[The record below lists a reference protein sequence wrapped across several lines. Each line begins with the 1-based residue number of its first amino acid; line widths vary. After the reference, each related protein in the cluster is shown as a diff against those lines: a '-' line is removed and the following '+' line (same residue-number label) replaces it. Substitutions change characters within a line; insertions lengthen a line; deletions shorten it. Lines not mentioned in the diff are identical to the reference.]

1 MADDTDTLRAC
12 LYRLADLVERTRLLP
27 LEDRARMERM
37 IDQARQAV
45 CEARRSEQRVRVPA
59 TRTIVLRL
67 LVKMTPS
74 REGFAH
80 RR

>member
-1 MADDTDTLRAC
+1 MAEDTDTLRAC

-27 LEDRARMERM
+27 LEDRARMEQM
-37 IDQARQAV
+37 IVQARQAV
-45 CEARRSEQRVRVPA
+45 CEARRSEQRARVPA

-74 REGFAH
+74 RAGFAH
-80 RR
+80 RQ